1 MIKSLCF
8 IFLFFTTL
16 SFAQR
21 PDYDFAKAEKETRKL
36 IYSYPDSALTV
47 IKRTLTQKGSL
58 HDTVYGNT
66 YNLYGMYFSMK
77 GKPDSTIF
85 YIKKSLT
92 YLDDYPKNKV
102 RSLVNL
108 AIGYR
113 NKSDYQT
120 SIQYLNKSIELNK
133 KQKNEVGVAMGYGEL
148 ASNYNYMQDYNKS
161 VDYLV
166 KAIAILKAEKNTRQ
180 LPAVKQ
186 KLANTYMAMGNLKF
200 AIDLYKECLQEFK
213 AIGMLKNYYL
223 TQVNLGDALLSTQQY
238 TEAEKVLNDA
248 LGGLGTYGDKEMVG
262 ICYSKIGAMNLKRGH
277 TTKAAATFK
286 KAVDNLLTTKSY
298 WLTGIAGMYIDAL
311 NKLQN
316 YQEAL
321 AVIKKIEALNVFNR
335 ANKEDRAKYTNAVAD
350 TYKATNNDKEAIK
363 AYQHTIDI
371 MDSIAVDKQ
380 QEAIREVQAKF
391 QTELQREKNLALQ
404 ANNNVLQKNIEIEK
418 KLNVFYIFGV
428 VALTILIV
436 VVSRSYWLQNK
447 LQKEQLKTAEA
458 DKILFEQQHRHEEEL
473 ITAQKEIIEEKQ
485 RELTSTALRM
495 ASYQDNI
502 NNIIESKI
510 TDADELKKELIQ
522 LSRQQD
528 YWKQFETRFNNLHPD
543 FADSLTLQF
552 PKLTKNDI
560 EFCSLL
566 KLKLSNKEIA
576 ALLQISHESAITKKY
591 RIKKKMEIND
601 DSEFEKLLIAI

>member
-1 MIKSLCF
+1 MIKSLCL
-8 IFLFFTTL
+8 IFLLFTTL

-21 PDYDFAKAEKETRKL
+21 PDYDFAKAEKETRRL
-36 IYSYPDSALTV
+36 IYSYPDSALLI
-47 IKRTLTQKGSL
+47 IKRTLAQKGSF
-58 HDTVYGNT
+58 HDTIYGNT
-66 YNLYGMYFSMK
+66 YNLYGMYFGMK
-77 GKPDSTIF
+77 GQPDSTIY

-92 YLDDYPKNKV
+92 YLDGYPKNKV
-102 RSLVNL
+102 RSLMNL

-113 NKSDYQT
+113 NKSDYKT
-120 SIQYLNKSIELNK
+120 SIEYLSKSIELNK
-133 KQKNEVGVAMGYGEL
+133 KQKNEVGVAMAYGEL
-148 ASNYNYMQDYNKS
+148 ASNYNYMLDYNKS

-166 KAIAILKAEKNTRQ
+166 KSIAILKAEKNTRQ

-200 AIDLYKECLQEFK
+200 AIDLYKECLPEFK

-223 TQVNLGDALLSTQQY
+223 TQVNLGDALLTSKQY
-238 TEAEKVLNDA
+238 SEAEKVLNEA
-248 LGGLGTYGDKEMVG
+248 LSGLANYGDKEMLG
-262 ICYSKIGAMNLKRGH
+262 ICYSKIGALNFRQGH

-286 KAVDNLLTTKSY
+286 KAFDNLQYTKSY
-298 WLTGIAGMYIDAL
+298 WLTGIAGMYIEAL

-316 YQEAL
+316 YPEAM
-321 AVIKKIEALNVFNR
+321 AVIKKIDAMKIFNR
-335 ANKEDRAKYTNAVAD
+335 ANKEDQVKYKNAVAD
-350 TYKATNNDKEAIK
+350 TYNATNNDKEAIK

-371 MDSIAVDKQ
+371 MDSIATDKQ

-391 QTELQREKNLALQ
+391 QTELQREKNLALE
-404 ANNNVLQKNIEIEK
+404 ANNNALQKNIEIEK
-418 KLNVFYIFGV
+418 KLNAFYIFGV
-428 VALTILIV
+428 VALTILII
-436 VVSRSYWLQNK
+436 VVSRSYWLHDK

-458 DKILFEQQHRHEEEL
+458 DKVLLQQQHRHEEEL
-473 ITAQKEIIEEKQ
+473 INAQKEIIEEKQ

-528 YWKQFETRFNNLHPD
+528 YWKQFETRFNSLHPD
-543 FADSLTLQF
+543 FAHSLTLQF

-566 KLKLSNKEIA
+566 KLNLSNKEIA

-591 RIKKKMEIND
+591 RIKKKMEFND
-601 DSEFEKLLIAI
+601 DSEFEKLLMAI